1 MILTSDGAK
10 WTYVSEMNVVSGS
23 NTDDIVDKKIYPGSF
38 EVAQAS
44 VGVAVS
50 SNVV

>member
-1 MILTSDGAK
+1 MILTSDGVK
-10 WTYVSEMNVVSGS
+10 WTHVSEMNVVSG

-38 EVAQAS
+38 EVVQAS

-50 SNVV
+50 SNAV